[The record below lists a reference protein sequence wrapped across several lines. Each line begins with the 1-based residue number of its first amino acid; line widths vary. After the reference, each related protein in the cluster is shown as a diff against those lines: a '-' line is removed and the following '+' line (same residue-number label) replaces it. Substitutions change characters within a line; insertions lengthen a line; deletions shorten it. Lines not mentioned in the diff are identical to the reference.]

1 MRFSKTS
8 RDFKVQKIASTTRRL
23 LCSGSA
29 DSSISYSRSLSLR
42 SDRLKEAT
50 SHSGAP
56 LDTTTEE
63 RLIRPARNVSGSL
76 RLPGDKSIS
85 HRYAM
90 LGAFAEGTSRFT
102 NFSTGADCASTLAC
116 MEALGAAVNRI
127 GNEAVEITGV
137 AGRVTPSGSPLD
149 RGNCGSTMRMIS
161 GLLSPQQG
169 SFTLIGDASLSR
181 RPMERIRKPLEAMGA
196 KLTLTD
202 GHAPLTIEGTS
213 LKPIDYTTPV
223 PSAQVKTCVLLAGLQ
238 TAGTTTVRE
247 AVRTRDHSELA
258 LRAFGATLTRT
269 LDSVSIP
276 GPQSL
281 HAISAA
287 VPGDI
292 SSAAFF
298 LCAAALFPGSGLVL
312 DSLGLNPTRATL
324 LDVLTA
330 LGAHIAVLNLE
341 EQNAELVGTVQVTA
355 PPEGL
360 GSTTISG
367 ALAAQL
373 IDELPALAAIGP
385 FTSGGIR
392 IRDARE
398 LRVKES
404 DRIALVVRNLR
415 AMGAEV
421 EEFED
426 GLDVPGGQTLHGATI
441 DSGGDHRIAM
451 AFSVAALRAE
461 GDTLIQ
467 GAESAAI
474 SFPEFFD
481 LLDLVAER

>member
-1 MRFSKTS
+1 LHTN
-8 RDFKVQKIASTTRRL
+8 
-23 LCSGSA
+23 
-29 DSSISYSRSLSLR
+29 
-42 SDRLKEAT
+42 
-50 SHSGAP
+50 P
-56 LDTTTEE
+56 EE
-63 RLIRPARNVSGSL
+63 RLIRPARNVRGSL

-85 HRYAM
+85 HRYGM
-90 LGAFAEGTSRFT
+90 LAAFAEGVSRFS

-116 MEALGAAVNRI
+116 MEALGARVNRI
-127 GNEAVEITGV
+127 KEGEVEIAGV
-137 AGRVTPSGSPLD
+137 SGRVIPSSQPLD
-149 RGNCGSTMRMIS
+149 CGNSGSTMRMIS
-161 GLLSPQQG
+161 GLLAPQQG
-169 SFTLIGDASLSR
+169 SFTLVGDASLSR
-181 RPMERIRKPLEAMGA
+181 RPMERIRKPLDAMGA
-196 KLTLTD
+196 RLTLTE
-202 GHAPLTIEGTS
+202 GHAPMTIHGTA
-213 LKPIDYTTPV
+213 LHAIDYTTPV
-223 PSAQVKTCVLLAGLQ
+223 PSAQVKTCILLAGLQ
-238 TAGTTTVRE
+238 TPGNTTVRE
-247 AVRTRDHSELA
+247 ALRTRDHSELA

-269 LDSVSIP
+269 LDSVSIS

-281 HAISAA
+281 RSINAA

-298 LCAAALFPGSGLVL
+298 LCAAALFPGSSLVL

-330 LGAHIAVLNLE
+330 LGARIGVLNLE
-341 EQNAELVGTVQVTA
+341 ENNAELVGTVQVSA

-360 GSTTISG
+360 GSAEVSG

-373 IDELPALAAIGP
+373 IDELPVLAAIAP
-385 FTSGGIR
+385 YTSGGIR

-404 DRIALVVRNLR
+404 DRIALVAKNLR

-421 EEFED
+421 TEFDD
-426 GLDVPGGQTLHGATI
+426 GLDVPGGQTLHGAVI

-451 AFSVAALRAE
+451 AFAVAALRADGE
-461 GDTLIQ
+461 TLIQ

-474 SFPEFFD
+474 SFPEFFN

>member
-1 MRFSKTS
+1 LHT
-8 RDFKVQKIASTTRRL
+8 
-23 LCSGSA
+23 
-29 DSSISYSRSLSLR
+29 
-42 SDRLKEAT
+42 AT
-50 SHSGAP
+50 Q
-56 LDTTTEE
+56 E
-63 RLIRPARNVSGSL
+63 RIIRPARNVFGSL

-85 HRYAM
+85 HRYGM
-90 LGAFAEGTSRFT
+90 LAAFAEGTSRFT

-116 MEALGAAVNRI
+116 MQALGARVTREEDGSVA
-127 GNEAVEITGV
+127 ITGV
-137 AGRVTPSGSPLD
+137 GGSVTPSSEPLD
-149 RGNCGSTMRMIS
+149 CGNSGSTMRMIS
-161 GLLSPQQG
+161 GLLAPQTG
-169 SFTLIGDASLSR
+169 EFTLIGDASLSR
-181 RPMERIRKPLEAMGA
+181 RPMERIRRPLEAMGA
-196 KLTLTD
+196 RLALTE
-202 GHAPLTIEGTS
+202 GHAPITIHGGPLTA
-213 LKPIDYTTPV
+213 IDYATPV

-247 AVRTRDHSELA
+247 SVRTRDHSELA
-258 LRAFGATLTRT
+258 LRAFGAQLTRT
-269 LDSVSIP
+269 LNSVSIE
-276 GPQSL
+276 GPQTL
-281 HAISAA
+281 HAIDAS

-298 LCAAALFPGSGLVL
+298 LCAAALFLGSGLVL

-330 LGAHIAVLNLE
+330 LGAHISVLNLE
-341 EQNAELVGTVQVTA
+341 EKNAELIGTVQVSA
-355 PPEGL
+355 PAGGL
-360 GSTTISG
+360 GSTEVSG

-373 IDELPALAAIGP
+373 IDELPVLATIAP

-392 IRDARE
+392 IRDAKE

-426 GLDVPGGQTLHGATI
+426 GVDVPGGQSLHGAAI

-451 AFSVAALRAE
+451 AFSVAALRAQ

>member
-1 MRFSKTS
+1 MHTAA
-8 RDFKVQKIASTTRRL
+8 Q
-23 LCSGSA
+23 
-29 DSSISYSRSLSLR
+29 
-42 SDRLKEAT
+42 
-50 SHSGAP
+50 
-56 LDTTTEE
+56 E
-63 RLIRPARNVSGSL
+63 RLIRPARNILGAL

-85 HRYAM
+85 HRYGM
-90 LGAFAEGTSRFT
+90 LAAFAEGTSRFR

-116 MEALGAAVNRI
+116 MQTLGATVSREED
-127 GNEAVEITGV
+127 GTVHVTGV
-137 AGRVTPSGSPLD
+137 GGRVTPTDVPLD
-149 RGNCGSTMRMIS
+149 CGNSGSTMRMIS
-161 GLLSPQQG
+161 GLLAAQEG
-169 SFTLIGDASLSR
+169 RFTLVGDESLSR
-181 RPMERIRKPLEAMGA
+181 RPMERIRKPLVAMGA

-202 GHAPLTIEGTS
+202 GHAPMHIEGAR
-213 LKPIDYTTPV
+213 LEAMDYTTPV

-238 TAGTTTVRE
+238 TEGTTTVRE

-258 LRAFGATLTRT
+258 LRAFGATLERT
-269 LDSVSIP
+269 IDSVSIR
-276 GPQSL
+276 GPQTL
-281 HAISAA
+281 HAMDAV
-287 VPGDI
+287 VPGDM

-298 LCAAALFPGSGLVL
+298 LCAAALFPGSSLVL
-312 DSLGLNPTRATL
+312 DALGLNPTRATL

-341 EQNAELVGTVQVTA
+341 EKHSELIGTVQISA
-355 PPEGL
+355 PAQGL
-360 GSTTISG
+360 GSTEVSG

-373 IDELPALAAIGP
+373 IDELPVLAAIAP
-385 FTSGGIR
+385 FTRGGIR
-392 IRDARE
+392 IRDAKE

-404 DRIALVVRNLR
+404 DRIALVAQNLR

-461 GDTLIQ
+461 GETLIR

-481 LLDLVAER
+481 LLDTVAER